1 MEKEEER
8 FRHTLKTG
16 LGILDGE
23 LDCGEQLSGSTMLLL
38 HDTYGFPLELTEE
51 IAAERSIDVDLE
63 EFEAETKATRRRR
76 LVATELLMRAAS
88 IYIAKCSI
96 SSGSPSSLATPTMS
110 VSPVSSQHSNR

>member
-1 MEKEEER
+1 MKNRDFIEGVMEKEEER

-23 LDCGEQLSGSTMLLL
+23 LDRGEQLSGSTAFLL

-63 EFEAETKATRRRR
+63 EFEVEMKHNAKGEGGSSRRN
-76 LVATELLMRAAS
+76 
-88 IYIAKCSI
+88 C
-96 SSGSPSSLATPTMS
+96 
-110 VSPVSSQHSNR
+110 